1 MPTASVP
8 TPMPSAIAKFNW
20 CPRSPSVVMAIR
32 IAASGMFRDRKPA
45 MEPAIKDGVNPA
57 TAYELATPATPAR
70 TATIK
75 KMALERTSRLP
86 SRSHLLTVQPVP
98 DTTNPYTG
106 LGSPT
111 KNSWPRLPGC
121 RRTEHSPPTDGATT
135 VIRML

>member
-1 MPTASVP
+1 
-8 TPMPSAIAKFNW
+8 
-20 CPRSPSVVMAIR
+20 MAIL

-70 TATIK
+70 TATMK

-111 KNSWPRLPGC
+111 KTIGPDCQDVAAPN
-121 RRTEHSPPTDGATT
+121 TAPPTDGATT